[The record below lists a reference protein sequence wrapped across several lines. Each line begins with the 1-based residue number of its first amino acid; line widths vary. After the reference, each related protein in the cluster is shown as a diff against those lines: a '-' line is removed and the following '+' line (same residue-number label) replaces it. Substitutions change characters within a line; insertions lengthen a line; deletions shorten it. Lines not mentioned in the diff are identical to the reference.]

1 VKGLRFGVA
10 LSQRDVGDGFR
21 HGHGGEGK
29 GRMELLEVTLTD
41 LQRRN
46 RAAFVSGR
54 EVPGGRV
61 LGAGEKVV
69 LRDDEGDYFAG
80 TVIDWEQQ
88 GHDLRYLVHL
98 GVRLPE
104 MYAMLRL
111 GRARPSSA
119 DDGDELAEIQS
130 VLDMLGDVRDAVAGH
145 PLPAQRPPR

>member
-1 VKGLRFGVA
+1 
-10 LSQRDVGDGFR
+10 
-21 HGHGGEGK
+21 
-29 GRMELLEVTLTD
+29 MELLEVTLTD

-46 RAAFVSGR
+46 RAAFVSAR

-80 TVIDWEQQ
+80 TVIDCEQQ
-88 GHDLRYLVHL
+88 GRDLRYLVHL

-111 GRARPSSA
+111 GRARPSPA
-119 DDGDELAEIQS
+119 DDGDEQAEIQS
-130 VLDMLGDVRDAVAGH
+130 VLDMLGDVRDAVAGY